1 MVETIINH
9 PIFDGLYHPFMV
21 ILGMVYYC
29 FNHIIAGIASFFMVS
44 YNPQQIT
51 PVVFSGMSSKK
62 WTPFIIYINIFPI
75 CSDFFLLFFMVKT
88 IKDPASLAATPCRMW
103 PNLGCGKSYGM
114 WEYHIFLAT
123 FTTFMV
129 LLWSYYVPIM
139 FLSCSYGIWEY
150 HIYYSYI
157 TITKTTCIDIFL
169 SYPRRFNYCSDLK
182 GVDCPIPWY

>member
-1 MVETIINH
+1 
-9 PIFDGLYHPFMV
+9 
-21 ILGMVYYC
+21 MVYYC

-44 YNPQQIT
+44 YNPPTNNTGSFFRNVKQKMNTIYHLYQHIPNLFRFFF
-51 PVVFSGMSSKK
+51 PV
-62 WTPFIIYINIFPI
+62 
-75 CSDFFLLFFMVKT
+75 FMVKT